1 MADKPSKVLI
11 IGSGPIIIGQAA
23 EFDYAGTQAC
33 KAMRE
38 EGVTSVLVNSNPAT
52 IMTDEGIADIIYIEP
67 LTVEMVERIIERERP
82 DGLLPTL
89 GGQTGLNLAVDLA
102 DAGVLDKYNVRSLG
116 TPIQTIRNAEDRELF
131 KRLIIGIGEP
141 VPASATVTS
150 LKEARK
156 AAREIGLPVII
167 RPAYTL
173 GGSGGGMANTG
184 KELDLV
190 ATGGLATSPIH
201 QVLVEK
207 SVAGWKEIE
216 YEVMR
221 DAADNCITV
230 CNMENI
236 DPMGIHTGDSIVVA
250 PSQTLTN
257 KEYQM
262 LRTASLKI
270 IRALGIEGGCNIQF
284 ALDPESDAYYVIE
297 VNPRVSRSSAL
308 ASKATGY
315 PIARVA
321 AKIAVG
327 KRLDEIPNQITGK
340 TMASFEPAL
349 DYLVVKI
356 PRWPFDKFAS
366 GDRVIGTQMKAT
378 GEVMAIDRC
387 FEAALQKAIRSLEF
401 GRRSLLWEDP
411 SWKPGKN
418 IDSYPLHPSDLRLW
432 ALMAALRRGITPEAL
447 SERTRIDL
455 WFTAKLQ
462 NIVNMEKQLLSEPLT
477 PELMWQAKRLGFSDE
492 QIGTLADR
500 LPEQVRQQRHDWKIR
515 PVYKMVDTCAAEFD
529 AATPYFYSTYEQE
542 NEAKPLEG
550 NKAVVIG
557 SGPIRIGQGIE
568 FDYCSVHSAWA
579 LQESGYKAIMANS
592 NPETVSTDFDTS
604 DRLYF
609 EALDEESLR
618 DILENEYGNGAAPP
632 SIVQF
637 GGQTAINLAEP
648 LSRSGMSLL
657 GSSAEAIDL
666 AEDRRRFE
674 QFLSELGIPQPP
686 GAGVTSV
693 DEAIKTAE
701 LIGYPVLVRPSYVLG
716 GRAMEIVH
724 NRSELKRLV
733 KAAME
738 LDTKH
743 PILIDKYLEGKEV
756 EVDAIADGKDVLIP
770 GIMEHIERAGVHSGD
785 SMAVYPPIN
794 LSESEIKTLVEYTIR
809 IGLELKI
816 KGLMNIQFVIMA
828 GDGKGSSVYVLEL
841 NPRASRTIPF
851 ISKVTGIPM
860 VKIATKVML
869 GKTLNEQG
877 YSTGLW
883 EEQKLV
889 GIKAPVFSMSKLAGV
904 DTYLG
909 PEMKSTGEVM
919 GIDHNY
925 DAALAKALQA
935 AGLMLLPQGAIL
947 FSIADRDKSEALP
960 IIKKFSEIGCK
971 LYATEGTAKAIESAG
986 LPVTI
991 ITKKL
996 SEGHPNVIDVIT
1008 DNTVSGIVNTITGG
1022 RIPLKDG
1029 FRIRRAAAERRI
1041 PCFTSLDTI
1050 QAALKVLLSG
1060 SHIYSVKPLPE
1071 YRRQKTD

>member
-1 MADKPSKVLI
+1 MKPSKVLI

-38 EGVTSVLVNSNPAT
+38 EGVISVLVNSNPAT
-52 IMTDEGIADIIYIEP
+52 IMTDEDIADIVYIEP
-67 LTVEMVERIIERERP
+67 LTVEMVSRIIERERP

-150 LKEARK
+150 LKEAKRVAK
-156 AAREIGLPVII
+156 EIGLPVII

-173 GGSGGGMANTG
+173 GGSGGGMANTW
-184 KELDLV
+184 KELESV
-190 ATGGLATSPIH
+190 VTVGLATSPIH

-221 DAADNCITV
+221 DAADSCITV

-284 ALDPESDAYYVIE
+284 ALDPKSNDYYIIE

-327 KRLDEIPNQITGK
+327 KRLDEIPNQVTGK

-411 SWKPGKN
+411 GWKLGKN
-418 IDSYPLHPSDLRLW
+418 IDSYPLGPSDLRLW

-447 SERTRIDL
+447 SERTKIDL
-455 WFTAKLQ
+455 WFTTKLQ
-462 NIVNMEKQLLSEPLT
+462 NIIDMERKLLSKTLT

-500 LPEQVRQQRHDWKIR
+500 LPEQVRQQRHDWNIR

-529 AATPYFYSTYEQE
+529 AATPYFYSTYELE
-542 NEAKPLEG
+542 NEAQPIEE

-618 DILENEYGNGAAPP
+618 DILENEYRNGGAPP

-693 DEAIKTAE
+693 DEALNVAK

-724 NRSELKRLV
+724 NPKELRRLV
-733 KAAME
+733 KLALE

-743 PILIDKYLEGKEV
+743 PTLIDKYFEGKEV
-756 EVDAIADGKDVLIP
+756 EVDAIADGRDVLIP

-785 SMAVYPPIN
+785 SMAVYPAIN
-794 LSESEIKTLVEYTIR
+794 LSENEIKTLVEYTVR

-816 KGLMNIQFVIMA
+816 KGLMNIQFVIMP
-828 GDGKGSSVYVLEL
+828 GDGKGSSVYVLEV

-851 ISKVTGIPM
+851 ISKVTGVPM
-860 VKIATKVML
+860 VKVATKVML
-869 GKTLNEQG
+869 GMTLKEQG
-877 YSTGLW
+877 YSTGLR

-919 GIDHNY
+919 GIDHTY

-935 AGLMLLPQGAIL
+935 AGLMLLPQGSIL
-947 FSIADRDKSEALP
+947 FSIADRDKAEALP
-960 IIKKFSEIGCK
+960 LIKKFSEIGYK
-971 LYATEGTAKAIESAG
+971 LYATEGTAKTIESAG
-986 LPVTI
+986 LPVTM

-996 SEGHPNVIDVIT
+996 SEGHPNVIDIIN

-1071 YRRQKTD
+1071 YRRKKTD